1 MPVPKKKVCSIMQQS
16 VLTLPPLSVLLKE
29 GLKGALQGDIS
40 VNILSTTSS
49 YSPILKTAPEAMNEP
64 CEFPIQIKSDGNYGG
79 RQGKDITDVTLFP
92 RRKAGENHQEGGRG
106 PVVLS
111 VELLQSFY
119 GMPLHVAAKKLVSRI
134 FVHISD
140 LYSPLISLC
149 FREFARQPSR
159 KYAGD
164 GSFIQIIS
172 NRPKYTRFT
181 DSAA

>member
-1 MPVPKKKVCSIMQQS
+1 MQQS

-49 YSPILKTAPEAMNEP
+49 YSPILKTAPEP
-64 CEFPIQIKSDGNYGG
+64 CEFPIQIKSDGNGG

-172 NRPKYTRFT
+172 NRPKYPRFT

>member
-1 MPVPKKKVCSIMQQS
+1 MQQS

-40 VNILSTTSS
+40 VNITSTTSS

-119 GMPLHVAAKKLVSRI
+119 GMPLHVAAKKLVSAFLFI
-134 FVHISD
+134 FQIYILHLSHFVLGNLPDSHQESMQVMVR
-140 LYSPLISLC
+140 L
-149 FREFARQPSR
+149 F
-159 KYAGD
+159 K
-164 GSFIQIIS
+164 SFQTVRNTLALQIVLLE
-172 NRPKYTRFT
+172 
-181 DSAA
+181 